1 MENEKITAPRQVL
14 SEKDLPNTVTSPTRR
29 KFLGQIAAALA
40 GGAVLGKATIASAQD
55 SRLSGGIETAPLNG
69 GSDPRVAKSYLLRLK
84 AAIKEA
90 LIPVPQHTTNG
101 DEARYADKSGTYSK
115 GILQN
120 GIGLV
125 NPSAFLSFRHAINTG
140 TLAAF
145 ESGTSRWLPHP
156 ERTAW
161 CKRLFLGR
169 MR

>member
-1 MENEKITAPRQVL
+1 MENEKITAPQQVL
-14 SEKDLPNTVTSPTRR
+14 SEKDLPTNTVTSPTRR

-55 SRLSGGIETAPLNG
+55 SKLSGGIETAPLNG

-125 NPSAFLSFRHAINTG
+125 NPSAFLTFRHAINTG

-145 ESGTSRWLPHP
+145 ESVFSVAPAP
-156 ERTAW
+156 
-161 CKRLFLGR
+161 
-169 MR
+169 